1 MKTIDLSPNRRRRD
15 WFFTTLF
22 CLSVAVVTFTIWG
35 RSWYVHV
42 IISLGFG
49 YSALICSY
57 LLERFFPAIDSK
69 TEIMVSLTGSII
81 FGSINAWI
89 LLEGVIG
96 GSKTGLLPV
105 TMLGALFSAICFFYF
120 YNREQ
125 KNLAN
130 MQLTEAQRK
139 QTEQEKMLIL
149 SQLRQM
155 QSQIEPHF
163 LFNTLAN
170 ISALMDQ
177 DVPKARMMLD
187 KLTELLRTTLA
198 NSRQST
204 TEIKSEIRLIQA
216 YLAIQKVRLDE
227 RLNYHIDFDAALD
240 AIAIPPM
247 LVQPLIENAI
257 KHGIEPKRAGGTI
270 WLSIRKIQNQLSI
283 QVKDDGVGIQTTQH
297 SQQQNQGHGMALN
310 NIKQRV
316 KALYENLGSVSI
328 TQPEN
333 GGFCVT
339 ILIPVQQEL

>member
-1 MKTIDLSPNRRRRD
+1 MKTIDLSPNGHWRD
-15 WFFTTLF
+15 CYFTTLF
-22 CLSVAVVTFTIWG
+22 CLFVAVVTFTIWG
-35 RSWYVHV
+35 SSWYVHV

-57 LLERFFPAIDSK
+57 LLKRFFPAIDS
-69 TEIMVSLTGSII
+69 TIEIMTSLIGSII
-81 FGSINAWI
+81 LGSINAWI
-89 LLEGVIG
+89 LLEGLIG
-96 GSKTGLLPV
+96 GSQTGLLPV
-105 TMLGALFSAICFFYF
+105 IMLGALFSAICFYYL

-125 KNLAN
+125 KILADIK
-130 MQLTEAQRK
+130 LAEAQRK

-177 DVPKARMMLD
+177 DVQKARMMLD

-204 TEIKSEIRLIQA
+204 TEIKNEIRLIQA

-227 RLNYHIDFDAALD
+227 RLNYYIDFDATLNN
-240 AIAIPPM
+240 IFIPPM

-270 WLSIRKIQNQLSI
+270 WLSIQKIQNQLSI
-283 QVKDDGVGIQTTQH
+283 QVKDDGIGIQASQH
-297 SQQQNQGHGMALN
+297 GQQQNQGHGIALN

-316 KALYENLGSVSI
+316 RALYENLGSVSI

-339 ILIPVQQEL
+339 ILIPVQ